1 MDEDDSDKLYVC
13 HARVVINVLMESK
26 EIIII
31 FFL

>member
-26 EIIII
+26 ENTK
-31 FFL
+31 